1 MSDQSTEKVFFEI
14 GVGEDPKAINALEK
28 LAARIEQMQ
37 AKMLAGVKDL
47 EQAAKA
53 AEVAAGKAAAAGAA
67 VGGRSGRAPRSA
79 PTTTLPTFGGSNRNT
94 GLPTVPSS
102 LPSDAT
108 TPIPSAAP
116 PSSTP
121 SRAPARGR
129 GTSSLPVP
137 FATVPSGGAPG
148 PTAPPPVAPPPNPF
162 AGLNPSSSKSK
173 SSGRK
178 SKMPAPF
185 STLPVPGQS
194 PTSAPSATVPSSA
207 SGDAGSAGI
216 GPDAV
221 ERMDKFA
228 KSTEKA
234 FKGVMDLGRGMA
246 LLGLVSEENSQK
258 FMQSLVMIEGVVS
271 TLKGGADL
279 AQGLSGLMRG
289 GAGRAAGAAAAASA
303 ASGAASAVG
312 GGGFMTATVGGVGVG
327 VAGAAAAFIAA
338 IGSVSLVAVELKEI
352 FSGTANEV
360 GSVTDTIATWEVGLV
375 SSLGELTGWFDLV
388 GNAATKEAEAKANLF
403 KIEQERLDAIKGAEL
418 DAARQIEFG
427 QAANNERFARFSAM
441 TGAGP
446 DSSLQAE
453 TAIYADALLRFEQSQ
468 KAIAEMAAA
477 GAEGTKEY
485 ADQIQRA
492 EAYSAKIQQSSES
505 VYQLEKAAAKEKID
519 GAQKSIDLANKEL
532 DSRMKMLEALQEQRM
547 TAAER
552 FAALDDLQKGEAISA
567 LRQAQTQG
575 ATSLSDAQ
583 RSLLRSVGG
592 DEANRFAREAD
603 IAEARAAGF
612 DTTFGVGFDKQTARL
627 EREKAQFQAVIQ
639 EQNQIII
646 NVQDRTDSVV
656 RNIVQEYGKIIEASN
671 KEVVRLAS
679 EELARKQ
686 QLANQKFND
695 DRRAIKQANS

>member
-14 GVGEDPKAINALEK
+14 GVGEDPKATSALTA
-28 LAARIEQMQ
+28 LAAQIEKAQQ
-37 AKMLAGVKDL
+37 QMLAGVQAI
-47 EQAAKA
+47 ERAAKN
-53 AEVAAGKAAAAGAA
+53 AESAVSRAGSAAAKTGSSRPSMS
-67 VGGRSGRAPRSA
+67 VPGGYSPSFPA
-79 PTTTLPTFGGSNRNT
+79 
-94 GLPTVPSS
+94 TVPMGSVPVMTNV
-102 LPSDAT
+102 PSTRVPPLSVPAGV
-108 TPIPSAAP
+108 PSG
-116 PSSTP
+116 
-121 SRAPARGR
+121 APASGR
-129 GTSSLPVP
+129 GTSSMPAP
-137 FATVPSGGAPG
+137 FATVPPNVF
-148 PTAPPPVAPPPNPF
+148 APPPGAAPPVP
-162 AGLNPSSSKSK
+162 PSNVPPS
-173 SSGRK
+173 
-178 SKMPAPF
+178 PAA
-185 STLPVPGQS
+185 VP
-194 PTSAPSATVPSSA
+194 PSVPASSA
-207 SGDAGSAGI
+207 GV
-216 GPDAV
+216 GPDVV

-228 KSTEKA
+228 KSADKA
-234 FKGVMDLGRGMA
+234 FKGVVDLGRGMA
-246 LLGLVSEENSQK
+246 LLGLVSEDNSQK
-258 FMQSLVMIEGVVS
+258 FLQSLVMIEGVVS

-279 AQGLSGLMRG
+279 AEGLTGMMRG

-312 GGGFMTATVGGVGVG
+312 SGGFMTATVGGVGVG

-427 QAANNERFARFSAM
+427 QAANDEKYLRFASQ
-441 TGAGP
+441 TGGGT
-446 DSSLQAE
+446 DSPLQAE
-453 TAIYADALLRFEQSQ
+453 ISIYAAALGDYQQSQ
-468 KAIAEMAAA
+468 KTLAELAAA

-485 ADQIQRA
+485 ADQVARA
-492 EAYSAKIQQSSES
+492 AEYSAKIERTQES
-505 VYQLEKAAAKEKID
+505 VVQLEKAAAKEKID

-532 DSRMKMLEALQEQRM
+532 DSRMKMLETLQEQRM

-552 FAALDDLQKGEAISA
+552 FAALDDLQKSEAISA

-612 DTTFGVGFDKQTARL
+612 DTSFGVGFDQQTARL
-627 EREKAQFQAVIQ
+627 EKEKAQFQAVIQ
-639 EQNQIII
+639 EQNQIVI
-646 NVQDRTDSVV
+646 NVEDRTRQVVENVVKEYAKVIQDSNREIERRVKE
-656 RNIVQEYGKIIEASN
+656 NAQKQVQQIN
-671 KEVVRLAS
+671 QNFTD
-679 EELARKQ
+679 Q
-686 QLANQKFND
+686 Q
-695 DRRAIKQANS
+695 RALKQAKG